1 MKTSEIVKIQ
11 REYFETGE
19 TFSVK
24 FRKEQLKKLLFA
36 IEANRAEILV
46 ALKTDLG
53 KTEIESYMSEIGMI
67 NSEIKY
73 LLKNL
78 KEFAK
83 PKRVRGEVS
92 NFPAKYYSIPVP
104 KGTVLIMSPWN
115 YPLLLTL
122 EPLADAIAA
131 GNTAVVKPSAYSL
144 ATSDVVKRIIE
155 ENFEPNYIA
164 VVTGGREANKDL
176 LDQKFDHIFFTGSK
190 TVGHEVLKHAEKNI
204 TPVTLELGGK
214 SPCIVDKTANI
225 KIAAR
230 RIIFGKLMNVGQTC
244 IAPDYCL
251 VHKEIYVK
259 FLEELKAQIAE
270 QYGTN
275 TLNNINYGK
284 IISEKH
290 FDRLTALLADQK
302 IYCGGKCSR
311 EQLKIEPTII
321 KNPKPTSKIMT
332 EEIFGP
338 ILPVL
343 PYETERE
350 ALEIIQKNPTP
361 LALYVF
367 TRDKGVEN
375 YFLKKVQFGGGCVN
389 DTLMHIASSRLAFG
403 GIGTSGMGA
412 YHGKRGFDTFTHYKS
427 VVKKG
432 KIELPVRYRP
442 VTITKE
448 KLIKKFM

>member
-1 MKTSEIVKIQ
+1 MKTSEIVKKQ
-11 REYFETGE
+11 REYFETCE

-24 FRKEQLKKLLFA
+24 FRREQLKKLLLA
-36 IEANRAEILV
+36 IEANKQEIFA
-46 ALKTDLG
+46 ALKADLG
-53 KTEIESYMSEIGMI
+53 KTEIESYMSEIGMVVT
-67 NSEIKY
+67 EIKY

-78 KEFAK
+78 RKFAK
-83 PKRVRGEVS
+83 AKRVRGELS
-92 NFPAKYYSIPVP
+92 NFPAKYYSMPVP
-104 KGTVLIMSPWN
+104 KGNVLIMSPWN

-122 EPLADAIAA
+122 EPLADVMAA
-131 GNTAVVKPSAYSL
+131 GNTAVVKPSAYSP
-144 ATSDVVKRIIE
+144 ATSEVVKKIIE

-164 VVTGGREANKDL
+164 VVTGGRDANKDL
-176 LDQKFDHIFFTGSK
+176 LEQKFDHIFFTGSK
-190 TVGHEVLKHAEKNI
+190 TVGHEVLKHAEKNM

-244 IAPDYCL
+244 VAPDYVL
-251 VHKEIYVK
+251 AHKEIFNELLK
-259 FLEELKAQIAE
+259 ELKNEIAE
-270 QYGTN
+270 QYGTS

-290 FDRLTALLADQK
+290 FERLTGLLADQK

-321 KNPKPTSKIMT
+321 KNPKLNSQLMN

-338 ILPVL
+338 ILPVV

-350 ALEIIQKNPTP
+350 AYEIIQKNPTP

-367 TRDKGVEN
+367 TCDKGIEN

-389 DTLMHIASSRLAFG
+389 DTLMHITSSRLAFG
-403 GIGTSGMGA
+403 GVGTSGMGA
-412 YHGKRGFDTFTHYKS
+412 YHGKRGFDTFSHYKS
-427 VVKKG
+427 IVKKG
-432 KIELPVRYRP
+432 KVELTVRYRP
-442 VTITKE
+442 MTKTKE
-448 KLIKKFM
+448 KLIRKFM